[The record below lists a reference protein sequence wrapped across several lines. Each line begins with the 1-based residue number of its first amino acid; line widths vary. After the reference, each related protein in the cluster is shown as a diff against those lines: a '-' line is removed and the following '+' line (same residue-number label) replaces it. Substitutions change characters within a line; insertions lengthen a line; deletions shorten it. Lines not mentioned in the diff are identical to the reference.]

1 MMLRTV
7 GYMDLFERVFLFYFR
22 YMLRVELLYH
32 MVVFIYRQIAVT
44 LRIVALGSL
53 PRIEPWLS

>member
-1 MMLRTV
+1 MVPRTV
-7 GYMDLFERVFLFYFR
+7 GYMDLFELVFLFNFR
-22 YMLRVELLYH
+22 YSLRVELLYH
-32 MVVFIYRQIAVT
+32 MVVFICRQIAVA